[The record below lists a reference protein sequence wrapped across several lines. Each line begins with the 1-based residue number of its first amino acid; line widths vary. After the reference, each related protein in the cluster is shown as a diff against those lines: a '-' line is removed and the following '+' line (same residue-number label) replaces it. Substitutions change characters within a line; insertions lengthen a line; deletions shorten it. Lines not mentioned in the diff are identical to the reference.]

1 MIASR
6 VLASVV
12 GAYALAIF
20 LLAPCVTHADSVDQP
35 PTRTIRFG
43 DLNLDTRSGA
53 ETLLRRIQIAASYVC
68 KEYEPQGNGLP
79 TTVHESCIRNAVSG
93 AVRNV
98 NSPLLTAYYNE
109 RENRHSQ
116 ITASR

>member
-6 VLASVV
+6 VLGPLV
-12 GAYALAIF
+12 GACALAIV
-20 LLAPCVTHADSVDQP
+20 LLAPRETHADSADSR
-35 PTRTIRFG
+35 PTKTVRFG

-53 ETLLRRIQIAASYVC
+53 ETLLRRIQIAARDVC

-79 TTVHESCIRNAVSG
+79 TTVHESCLRNAVAG
-93 AVRNV
+93 AVHNV
-98 NSPLLTAYYNE
+98 DSPLLTAYYNE